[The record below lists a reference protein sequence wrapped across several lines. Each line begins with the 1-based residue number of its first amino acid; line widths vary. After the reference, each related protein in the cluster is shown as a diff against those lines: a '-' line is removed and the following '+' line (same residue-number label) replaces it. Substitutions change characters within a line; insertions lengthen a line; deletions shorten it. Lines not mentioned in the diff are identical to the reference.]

1 MELQEG
7 SFFDSVPTGG
17 DVYVLKMILHDWPD
31 DKAVEILQSVRS
43 AAKIGTKVLVIDCVI
58 PDHDREFFGHWTDLE
73 MLLLQAGRER
83 TVPEHRSLLERA
95 GFRMTRWVPT
105 ASPLSFV
112 EAEAI

>member
-1 MELQEG
+1 
-7 SFFDSVPTGG
+7 
-17 DVYVLKMILHDWPD
+17 
-31 DKAVEILQSVRS
+31 
-43 AAKIGTKVLVIDCVI
+43 
-58 PDHDREFFGHWTDLE
+58 